1 MIYDEASGV
10 SGFHMLN
17 ISVTRSRS
25 GELSGAC
32 AQSSVRKSLWMV
44 EELDEVK
51 SVLSELFQVEFS
63 MNGSLTIG
71 LAGMFWGIL

>member
-1 MIYDEASGV
+1 
-10 SGFHMLN
+10 
-17 ISVTRSRS
+17 
-25 GELSGAC
+25 
-32 AQSSVRKSLWMV
+32 MV